1 MILGG
6 QEVEQVSGKESVGQA
21 GARRSKNIDVKV
33 KVKTIKEVIYKLVV
47 ISNDRS

>member
-1 MILGG
+1 MSYEEAGG
-6 QEVEQVSGKESVGQA
+6 QT